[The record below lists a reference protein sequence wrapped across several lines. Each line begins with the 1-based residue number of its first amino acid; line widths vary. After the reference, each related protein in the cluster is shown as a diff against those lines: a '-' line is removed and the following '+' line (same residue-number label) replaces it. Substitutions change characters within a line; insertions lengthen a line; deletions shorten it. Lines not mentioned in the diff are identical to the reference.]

1 MITEWEAGGNVFA
14 ANGQIWGVNGRG
26 EANAWGVFSLTLD
39 GGTAPVGLGSIG
51 LS

>member
-26 EANAWGVFSLTLD
+26 EAVA
-39 GGTAPVGLGSIG
+39 
-51 LS
+51 LSGNKRGPAELKYWPSERDVEN